1 MQNYHDGNRPVSVA
15 PQGSKPQGSKT
26 WDFMETTLVALL
38 AYGAYL
44 LVGGL
49 ALTVLMA
56 TQGGAALSPAGAEAI
71 PRGLESAA
79 TIVGCAATVVAL
91 WIAIRRARR
100 DFSEYLAL
108 NWPTRDEAM
117 AGLMIAI
124 MVWIGQIVVLSLI
137 APPAPSTSPRSF
149 IGTGELLILFV
160 AICVAAPI
168 MEEFTVR
175 GFIFRG
181 WSESLVGPNA
191 TIVLTAAI
199 WGACHTQYDWWGRS
213 WVFLAGLALGHLR
226 RRSNS
231 TWLTV
236 IVHSGMNFFFFLGIR
251 AV

>member
-15 PQGSKPQGSKT
+15 PQGSKPQGSKPQGSKT

-79 TIVGCAATVVAL
+79 TIVGCAATVAVL
-91 WIAIRRARR
+91 WIAIRKARR

-117 AGLMIAI
+117 ADRRPVPDCAAGTFDK
-124 MVWIGQIVVLSLI
+124 
-137 APPAPSTSPRSF
+137 PSFLHWYRRAVDP
-149 IGTGELLILFV
+149 
-160 AICVAAPI
+160 
-168 MEEFTVR
+168 VR
-175 GFIFRG
+175 GNLCRSADHGRVHRSRLHLSRLVRISCR
-181 WSESLVGPNA
+181 SERNHRADCGN
-191 TIVLTAAI
+191 
-199 WGACHTQYDWWGRS
+199 
-213 WVFLAGLALGHLR
+213 LG
-226 RRSNS
+226 SMP
-231 TWLTV
+231 
-236 IVHSGMNFFFFLGIR
+236 HSI
-251 AV
+251 